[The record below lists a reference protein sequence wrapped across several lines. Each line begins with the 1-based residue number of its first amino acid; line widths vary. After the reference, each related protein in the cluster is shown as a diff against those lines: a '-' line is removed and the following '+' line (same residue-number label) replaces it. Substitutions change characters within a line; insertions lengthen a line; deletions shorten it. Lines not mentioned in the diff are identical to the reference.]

1 MAKLLTD
8 RTKEEMIDIRE
19 QVYELLVGLK
29 YKDKEFIGCSLI
41 IKLIGEIP
49 VYKLTLVQE
58 VPNDIVF
65 EAVDYKQLML
75 RFDGFIK
82 AIKWKLKG

>member
-19 QVYELLVGLK
+19 QVFELLRGLK
-29 YKDKEFIGCSLI
+29 YKDKEFIGCELI

-49 VYKLTLVQE
+49 IYKLKLLQE
-58 VPNDIVF
+58 IPNDIVF

-75 RFDGFIK
+75 RFDGFIQ
-82 AIKWKLKG
+82 AIK